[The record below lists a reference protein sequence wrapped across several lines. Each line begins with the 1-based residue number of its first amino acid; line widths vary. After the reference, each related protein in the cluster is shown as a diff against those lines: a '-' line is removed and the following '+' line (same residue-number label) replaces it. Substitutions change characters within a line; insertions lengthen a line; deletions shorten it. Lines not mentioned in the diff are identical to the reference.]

1 MRPPARTPELGL
13 ICESRAMPRFA
24 TEHEHVAPSDV
35 SVLIWGEP
43 GVGKERAARALHERS
58 SRGRQ
63 PLEVIRCSG
72 LDGAALQA
80 ALADVLPRARS
91 GSVLLDGVEELRAD
105 AQVELLLCCSRR
117 LHGRHPSPRRATS
130 GRSLAGSA
138 TRPRIWSR
146 WCGAVVCAGICTI
159 A

>member
-58 SRGRQ
+58 SRGVE

-72 LDGAALQA
+72 LDGAALQT
-80 ALADVLPRARS
+80 
-91 GSVLLDGVEELRAD
+91 ELRWTFTPHKLQHWYD
-105 AQVELLLCCSRR
+105 RHQGQIAQ
-117 LHGRHPSPRRATS
+117 GF
-130 GRSLAGSA
+130 
-138 TRPRIWSR
+138 
-146 WCGAVVCAGICTI
+146 
-159 A
+159 